1 MESTWCSILAMLI
14 SLEFLHQFFSKTI
27 LFIHL
32 FIKYQAY
39 VMFVQSLSPVRLL
52 VAPWTATCQAYL
64 SFTVFRSLLKLMSIE
79 SVMPSNNPILC
90 CPLLILPSFFPSI
103 RIFFNRLALCIRWP
117 KYQSFSIS
125 HSNEYSGLIS
135 FRIDWLVFLIL
146 LGLCPGTKISSKIKA
161 SIFTIIDLFN
171 TLISTK
177 SVLPLNLI
185 NKFISQ
191 LKFQNYLQLLLFP
204 SSNSTIYRITFTIFH
219 T

>member
-1 MESTWCSILAMLI
+1 MKSMWCSILAMLI
-14 SLEFLHQFFSKTI
+14 SLEFLHQFFSKTV

-39 VMFVQSLSPVRLL
+39 VLFVQSLSPVRLL
-52 VAPWTATCQAYL
+52 VAPWTATCQASL
-64 SFTVFRSLLKLMSIE
+64 SFTVFCSLLKLMSIE
-79 SVMPSNNPILC
+79 SVMPSNHLILC
-90 CPLLILPSFFPSI
+90 CPLLILPSIFPSI

-125 HSNEYSGLIS
+125 HSNEYSRLIS

-161 SIFTIIDLFN
+161 SIFTIDLFN
-171 TLISTK
+171 TLISTT
-177 SVLPLNLI
+177 SVLPRNLI

-191 LKFQNYLQLLLFP
+191 LKFQNYLQLLIFQ